1 MNIRPAPNHH
11 GRVNNEDSEMRL
23 WTVHPKY
30 LDPQGLTGLWREG
43 LLAQAVL
50 AGKTIGYRSH
60 PQLSRF
66 KSNPDP
72 LGAIAHF
79 LSAVYEEAKSRGYR
93 FDHHKINNNRAKNR
107 IQTTRGQLVYE
118 WQHLL
123 RKLEER
129 SPEVYKRI
137 NHSLDVDPNPVFE
150 IIPGEVEP
158 WEKR

>member
-1 MNIRPAPNHH
+1 MNLRQAPNHH
-11 GRVNNEDSEMRL
+11 GRANGEDSEMRL

-43 LLAQAVL
+43 LLAQAAL
-50 AGKTIGYRSH
+50 AGKTSGYRRH
-60 PQLSRF
+60 PQLRRF

-72 LGAIAHF
+72 SGTIAHF
-79 LSAVYEEAKSRGYR
+79 LVIVYEEARSRGYR
-93 FDHHKINNNRAKNR
+93 FDRRKINNNRAENR
-107 IQTTRGQLVYE
+107 IQTTRGQLAYE

-129 SPEVYKRI
+129 SPDVYKRI
-137 NHSLDVDPNPVFE
+137 NRSIDVDPNPVFE
-150 IIPGEVEP
+150 IIPGDVEP